1 MEETK
6 IGMNYSMEGI
16 GGVREKAPDNSSTP
30 APPGTETAALDY
42 PSMEGKG
49 FEEVTVPRPP
59 LFRGHLGMFY
69 ESHDPGFENLA
80 LRDTVPYVTKSINGP
95 SRKKLWHP
103 AALRRSRN
111 RRTRSGFDSGKR
123 LLKRQRQSR
132 PLKGAALLNRVN
144 LFLGGLH
151 DDQRETTKEGE
162 NNAEFLRAFGYGV
175 SDRTAPLREKQTS

>member
-1 MEETK
+1 MMEETK

-80 LRDTVPYVTKSINGP
+80 LRDTVPYVTKSINEAFKEGNYGILQHYAKGLEE
-95 SRKKLWHP
+95 SGVLDP
-103 AALRRSRN
+103 ALIPKVKAFVEEAAAIK
-111 RRTRSGFDSGKR
+111 T
-123 LLKRQRQSR
+123 
-132 PLKGAALLNRVN
+132 PEEGAALLNRVN
-144 LFLGGLH
+144 LFLGGL
-151 DDQRETTKEGE
+151 RMTT
-162 NNAEFLRAFGYGV
+162 
-175 SDRTAPLREKQTS
+175 REKLQRKGEE